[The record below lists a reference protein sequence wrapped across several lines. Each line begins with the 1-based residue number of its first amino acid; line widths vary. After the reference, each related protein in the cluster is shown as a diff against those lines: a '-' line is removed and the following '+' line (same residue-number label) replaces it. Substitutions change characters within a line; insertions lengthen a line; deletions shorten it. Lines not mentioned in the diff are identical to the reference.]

1 MRSAADRRRIAALVA
16 LLGFCIAGIASAS
29 AETPP
34 ASKAVV
40 ARGEKLARLLCPAC
54 HVVAADQEF
63 RPILRQQTPSFA
75 EIAGRPD
82 TTAQSLQRFI
92 TTTHWDEYKIPMQMP
107 DPGLSKAE
115 LTAVT
120 AYILSLRKP

>member
-1 MRSAADRRRIAALVA
+1 MRSAAFRRLIAAV
-16 LLGFCIAGIASAS
+16 LLGVCVAGAGVS
-29 AETPP
+29 AETPA

-40 ARGEKLARLLCPAC
+40 ARGEKVARLLCPAC

-63 RPILRQQTPSFA
+63 APILRQQTPSFA
-75 EIAGRPD
+75 EIASRPD
-82 TTAQSLQRFI
+82 TTSQSLQRFI
-92 TTTHWDEYKIPMQMP
+92 TTTHWDEDKIPFHMP
-107 DPGLSKAE
+107 SPGLSKAE